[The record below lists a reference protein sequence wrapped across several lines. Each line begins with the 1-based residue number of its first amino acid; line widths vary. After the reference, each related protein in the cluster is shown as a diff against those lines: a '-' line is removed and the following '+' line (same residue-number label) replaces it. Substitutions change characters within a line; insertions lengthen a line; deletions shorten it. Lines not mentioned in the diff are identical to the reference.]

1 MALYCLIVV
10 KAMDPQR
17 GAAEPM
23 LLTPSFR
30 SPTTPPLPDSLRAR
44 CLPRSYVPHWSGT
57 DFMSLSLSCPQ
68 PSFPFSE
75 SQLSHKLFGQVT
87 GSVTISIDLPTT
99 CSF

>member
-1 MALYCLIVV
+1 MVLYCLIVV

-44 CLPRSYVPHWSGT
+44 RLPRSCSPLEWYRLHVS
-57 DFMSLSLSCPQ
+57 
-68 PSFPFSE
+68 FSE
-75 SQLSHKLFGQVT
+75 
-87 GSVTISIDLPTT
+87 LPPAILPIQ
-99 CSF
+99 